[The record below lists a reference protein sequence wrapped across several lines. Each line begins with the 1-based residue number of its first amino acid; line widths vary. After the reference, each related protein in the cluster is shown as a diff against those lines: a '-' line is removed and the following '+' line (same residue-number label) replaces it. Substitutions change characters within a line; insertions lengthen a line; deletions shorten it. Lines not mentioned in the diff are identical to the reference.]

1 MIKLH
6 KNKKG
11 FTLVEII
18 VVLVILAILAAAAI
32 PTMLGFVNDAK
43 AKANIADARACYIAA
58 QMIATQTVAAQA
70 TPTGT
75 TITDAQIKAI
85 TGTEITGD
93 VDDITVGADGKV
105 PSLVYNATDGTKV
118 TITPGGTATV
128 E

>member
-1 MIKLH
+1 MMRLH

-32 PTMLGFVNDAK
+32 PTMLGFVNDA
-43 AKANIADARACYIAA
+43 I
-58 QMIATQTVAAQA
+58 AAQA

-75 TITDAQIKAI
+75 TVTNTQIKAV
-85 TGTEITGD
+85 TGD
-93 VDDITVGADGKV
+93 EIKGTVEEITVGADGKV
-105 PSLVYNATDGTKV
+105 PSLVYNAEDGTKI

>member
-1 MIKLH
+1 MMRLH

-43 AKANIADARACYIAA
+43 AKANIAEARACYIAA
-58 QMIATQTVAAQA
+58 QMIATETIAAQA

-75 TITDAQIKAI
+75 TVTNTQIKAV
-85 TGTEITGD
+85 TGD
-93 VDDITVGADGKV
+93 EIKGTVEEITVGADGKV
-105 PSLVYNATDGTKV
+105 PSLVYNAEDGTKI